1 MVSCVPKEMFSFPWP
16 WVWVPLI
23 SIIVIYHFTQI
34 QTKPLPFFFFLISFL
49 FFLDLE
55 KWMPIMQYYG
65 SCMSVAAKKE
75 KKKLMMKSISRW
87 HTHWLLDLYHHVCNG
102 VSSNACF
109 WGSVWHSCIMHASFL
124 YTIRDQ
130 QNQSDRKYIQSFD
143 FEDRLQKDWNGHLL
157 SKSEGTFLMWL
168 FIYASWEI
176 EASIIILFIHT
187 VGHVILLSKKQE
199 IHPILYDNQQV
210 ALPFAWNPGYFLCWH
225 PGH

>member
-1 MVSCVPKEMFSFPWP
+1 MNA
-16 WVWVPLI
+16 
-23 SIIVIYHFTQI
+23 YHAI
-34 QTKPLPFFFFLISFL
+34 LWLVHVCRS
-49 FFLDLE
+49 
-55 KWMPIMQYYG
+55 
-65 SCMSVAAKKE
+65 KKR
-75 KKKLMMKSISRW
+75 KKKFW
-87 HTHWLLDLYHHVCNG
+87 WWNPYPGDTYWLLDLYHHVCNG